1 MKTSILRICAIASLI
16 CCSVALADSKQVKW
30 DEAEIIGSLGKPL
43 GTWIRIEGS
52 VPSKPIMMSNPFEV
66 RKVNGVE
73 LTTPVLIEMK
83 CDGKLKPGERYV
95 FRGYETGAMESTP
108 TDPENPSAG
117 QPQQSYHF
125 GVWFEGGSVAKD

>member
-1 MKTSILRICAIASLI
+1 MTGSILRMCAIASLI
-16 CCSVALADSKQVKW
+16 FCSVALAESKQAKW
-30 DEAEIIGSLGKPL
+30 DDVEIIGSLGKPL
-43 GTWIRIEGS
+43 GTWIRIEGV
-52 VPSKPIMMSNPFEV
+52 VPSKAVMMANPFEV

-83 CDGKLKPGERYV
+83 CDGKLKPGGRYV